1 MDTDLQFRE
10 YIPQNNKPKA
20 LLILLHGYG
29 SNKDDLFSMKDQAI
43 EILGDD
49 TAILSPDAPFPCEMG
64 MGEDYRQWF
73 SLSDYSKEKLEQG
86 AKQAH
91 PYVEAFILKQA
102 KRFNLPLSKVILAG
116 FSQGCMMS
124 LYTSL
129 RLDAPICAVIG
140 WSGMLIGEDLLDD
153 ELKSR
158 PKIQLWHGDQDDVVP
173 PAMTG
178 IAEEILKK
186 HQIDVQ
192 AYLIK
197 GMGHGVA
204 PQQIVESFTF
214 AKSFFESCNS

>member
-1 MDTDLQFRE
+1 MSTNLTFHE
-10 YIPQNNKPKA
+10 HLPKSKKPES

-29 SNKDDLFSMKDQAI
+29 SNGADLFSMKDQAI
-43 EILGDD
+43 EVLGENI
-49 TAILSPDAPFPCEMG
+49 AILSPDAPFACEMG

-73 SLSDYSKEKLEQG
+73 SLSDYSKDKLDQG
-86 AKQAH
+86 AKQAY
-91 PYVEAFILKQA
+91 PYVKDFILAQST
-102 KRFNLPLSKVILAG
+102 RLGLPLSKVVLAG

-129 RLDAPICAVIG
+129 RLDEPLAAVIG
-140 WSGMLIGEDLLDD
+140 WSGMLLGEDKLDD

-173 PAMTG
+173 PQMTG
-178 IAEEILKK
+178 VAEEILKK
-186 HQIDVQ
+186 HGLDVQ

-204 PQQIVESFTF
+204 PQQVVESFKF
-214 AKSFFESCNS
+214 AKSCLEEA